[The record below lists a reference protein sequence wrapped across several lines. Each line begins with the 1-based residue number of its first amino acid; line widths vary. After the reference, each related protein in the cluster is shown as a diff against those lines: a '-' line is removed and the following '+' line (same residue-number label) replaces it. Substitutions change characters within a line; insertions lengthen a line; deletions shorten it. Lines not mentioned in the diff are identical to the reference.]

1 MALLEIEGLGV
12 EIGTPLGPVEIL
24 REVGL
29 TLERGESLGLVGE
42 SGCGKSM
49 TALAILGLLPDA
61 ARARGRIVQEGRN
74 RLELGEAEL
83 CRLRG
88 RRIAMVF
95 QEPMTA
101 LNPVRS
107 IGDQVAE
114 GLRLHLGLDG
124 RKALDR
130 AAALLERVGLP
141 QADFPLG
148 LHPHQLS
155 GGQRQRVVVAMAL
168 ACGPDILIADEPT
181 TALDVTIQAQIL
193 DLMRELR
200 DKLGTAMLLITHDM
214 GVIAEHAERVVVA
227 MALAC
232 GPDILIAD
240 EPTTAL
246 VVTIQAQILD
256 LSAELAEEEGMALI
270 LISHD
275 LGVIAEM
282 TDRMAV
288 MYAGAIV
295 ESGPTAEVFR
305 RRAHPYTEG
314 LFAALPSLHAVAGD
328 RLASIPGQVPDP
340 LRRPPGCAFAPR
352 CPRASGACDSAP
364 RRSALGAGHEVCCFH
379 PLREARP

>member
-1 MALLEIEGLGV
+1 MALLEIEGLDV
-12 EIGTPLGPVEIL
+12 AIGTPLGPVEIL
-24 REVGL
+24 RDVGL

-49 TALAILGLLPDA
+49 TALAILGLLPAA
-61 ARARGRIVQEGRN
+61 ARASGRIVLEGHN
-74 RLELGEAEL
+74 LLELGEAEL

-88 RRIAMVF
+88 RRLAMVF

-114 GLRLHLGLDG
+114 GLRLHLGLNG
-124 RKALDR
+124 RRALDR

-141 QADFPLG
+141 EPDFPLG

-193 DLMRELR
+193 DL
-200 DKLGTAMLLITHDM
+200 I
-214 GVIAEHAERVVVA
+214 
-227 MALAC
+227 
-232 GPDILIAD
+232 
-240 EPTTAL
+240 
-246 VVTIQAQILD
+246 
-256 LSAELAEEEGMALI
+256 AELAAEEGMALI

-305 RRAHPYTEG
+305 RRTHPYTEG
-314 LFAALPSLHAVAGD
+314 LFAALPSLNATPGD

-340 LRRPPGCAFAPR
+340 LRRPAGCAFAPR
-352 CPRASGACDSAP
+352 CPHASGACESQP
-364 RRSALGAGHEVCCFH
+364 RRTALGSGHEVFCFH
-379 PLREARP
+379 PLREAKP

>member
-1 MALLEIEGLGV
+1 MGEDRGGGGGRKAARIVAISACRFATPPTRAKRRAYAPLPLKGGGSPSGTLTIALLEIEGLGV
-12 EIGTPLGPVEIL
+12 EIRTPLGPIGIL
-24 REVGL
+24 RDL
-29 TLERGESLGLVGE
+29 SLSLERGESLGLVGE

-49 TALAILGLLPDA
+49 TALAIMGLLPEA
-61 ARARGRIVQEGRN
+61 ARAKGRIALEGRN
-74 RLELGEAEL
+74 LLDLGEAEL

-88 RRIAMVF
+88 RRLAMVF

-114 GLRLHLGLDG
+114 GLRLHLGLD
-124 RKALDR
+124 RRRALDR
-130 AAALLERVGLP
+130 AAALLARVGLP
-141 QADFPLG
+141 PADFPPG

-168 ACGPDILIADEPT
+168 ACGPDVLIADEPT

-193 DLMRELR
+193 DL
-200 DKLGTAMLLITHDM
+200 I
-214 GVIAEHAERVVVA
+214 
-227 MALAC
+227 
-232 GPDILIAD
+232 
-240 EPTTAL
+240 
-246 VVTIQAQILD
+246 
-256 LSAELAEEEGMALI
+256 AELAAEEGMALI

-295 ESGPTAEVFR
+295 ESGPTAEVFGM
-305 RRAHPYTEG
+305 RAHPYTEG
-314 LFAALPSLHAVAGD
+314 LFAALPSLQARPGA

-340 LRRPPGCAFAPR
+340 LQRPPGCAFSPR
-352 CPRASGACDSAP
+352 CPRATRDCQAPP
-364 RRSALGAGHEVCCFH
+364 RRSALGAGHEVSCFH
-379 PLREARP
+379 PLRAGAS

>member
-1 MALLEIEGLGV
+1 MALLEIEGLDV
-12 EIGTPLGPVEIL
+12 AIGTPLGPVEIL

-49 TALAILGLLPDA
+49 TALAILGLLPEA
-61 ARARGRIVQEGRN
+61 ARANGRIVLEGRN
-74 RLELGEAEL
+74 LLELGEAEL

-88 RRIAMVF
+88 RRLAMVF

-114 GLRLHLGLDG
+114 GLRLHLGLNG
-124 RKALDR
+124 RRALDR

-141 QADFPLG
+141 ESDFPLG

-193 DLMRELR
+193 DL
-200 DKLGTAMLLITHDM
+200 I
-214 GVIAEHAERVVVA
+214 
-227 MALAC
+227 
-232 GPDILIAD
+232 
-240 EPTTAL
+240 
-246 VVTIQAQILD
+246 
-256 LSAELAEEEGMALI
+256 AELAAEEGMALI

-314 LFAALPSLHAVAGD
+314 LSPPCPAWKRRRAIASLRSRARCRTRCCVRRAAPSRRVAPAPAG
-328 RLASIPGQVPDP
+328 LASPGRAG
-340 LRRPPGCAFAPR
+340 RR
-352 CPRASGACDSAP
+352 
-364 RRSALGAGHEVCCFH
+364 
-379 PLREARP
+379 

>member
-1 MALLEIEGLGV
+1 MALPEIEGLGV

-49 TALAILGLLPDA
+49 TALAILGLLPET
-61 ARARGRIVQEGRN
+61 ARASGRVVLEGRN
-74 RLELGEAEL
+74 LLELGEAEL

-88 RRIAMVF
+88 RRLAMVF

-124 RKALDR
+124 RRALDR
-130 AAALLERVGLP
+130 AATLLERVGLP
-141 QADFPLG
+141 EADFPLA

-193 DLMRELR
+193 DL
-200 DKLGTAMLLITHDM
+200 I
-214 GVIAEHAERVVVA
+214 
-227 MALAC
+227 
-232 GPDILIAD
+232 
-240 EPTTAL
+240 
-246 VVTIQAQILD
+246 
-256 LSAELAEEEGMALI
+256 AELAEEEGMALI

-314 LFAALPSLHAVAGD
+314 LFAALPSLNAAPGD

-340 LRRPPGCAFAPR
+340 LQRPAGCAFAPR
-352 CPRASGACDSAP
+352 CPRASGACESRP
-364 RRSALGAGHEVCCFH
+364 RRTALGSGHEVSCFH
-379 PLREARP
+379 PLREATP